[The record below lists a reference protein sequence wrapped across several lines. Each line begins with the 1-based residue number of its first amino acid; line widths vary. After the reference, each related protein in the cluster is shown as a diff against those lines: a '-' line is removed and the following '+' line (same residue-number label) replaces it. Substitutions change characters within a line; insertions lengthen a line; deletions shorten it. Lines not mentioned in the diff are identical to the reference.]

1 MVRPP
6 FHVSVCPSPALGLGW
21 VGHRWVGHRSVAPPA
36 APVCWALLESRL
48 RRSDA
53 LASGRTLSF
62 YFLAWGFLPWAFVR
76 TWVGRLH
83 SCLGSYLLLG
93 ALSFPCPGF
102 CWAVPAVWLSRL
114 LVFSWNLYLGSF
126 PSLRV
131 CCWLEVVKV
140 NPWLSTLRGLAVEV
154 VPWFLSGTCRLA
166 LVGLQC
172 LWIPWSCVVPGLP
185 VGSPVSGRVCVLPQS
200 TLVKLLSHLLV
211 GLAFSLCEGSPP
223 SG

>member
-6 FHVSVCPSPALGLGW
+6 FHVSACPSPALGLGW
-21 VGHRWVGHRSVAPPA
+21 FGHRSVAPPA

-62 YFLAWGFLPWAFVR
+62 YFLAWVFFTGRLLGLGLVGCNPAGVPTFFWGRSPSLVLVFAGRFLPF
-76 TWVGRLH
+76 G
-83 SCLGSYLLLG
+83 
-93 ALSFPCPGF
+93 CPGSWYF
-102 CWAVPAVWLSRL
+102 LGIFTWAS
-114 LVFSWNLYLGSF
+114 
-126 PSLRV
+126 V

-140 NPWLSTLRGLAVEV
+140 NPWLSTLRGLAVAV
-154 VPWFLSGTCRLA
+154 VHWFLSGTCQLA

-172 LWIPWSCVVPGLP
+172 LWIPWSGGVSGLHF
-185 VGSPVSGRVCVLPQS
+185 GSPVSGRVCVLPQS
-200 TLVKLLSHLLV
+200 AIVTLLSLRWV
-211 GLAFSLCEGSPP
+211 GLTFGFCVGSPT

>member
-21 VGHRWVGHRSVAPPA
+21 FGHRSVAPPA

-53 LASGRTLSF
+53 FASGRTFSF
-62 YFLAWGFLPWAFVR
+62 YFLAWVFFL
-76 TWVGRLH
+76 GRLLGLGLVGCDPAWVPTFFWGRSPSLVLVSLGG
-83 SCLGSYLLLG
+83 SCRLVVQDPGIFLESLLG
-93 ALSFPCPGF
+93 FFHLAS
-102 CWAVPAVWLSRL
+102 S
-114 LVFSWNLYLGSF
+114 
-126 PSLRV
+126 V

-172 LWIPWSCVVPGLP
+172 LRIPWSCGVPGLH

-200 TLVKLLSHLLV
+200 AIVMLLSLRWV
-211 GLAFSLCEGSPP
+211 GLTFGLCVGSPT